1 MGQFFKLRVSSFS
14 GSWSSFMHLDHIQLV
29 VELSGLENRSDIVF
43 GCTNMLTHFI
53 NRFPNCITGHI
64 GFAKSRLK

>member
-1 MGQFFKLRVSSFS
+1 MGQFFELRVSSFS
-14 GSWSSFMHLDHIQLV
+14 DSWSSCMYLDHIQLV

-43 GCTNMLTHFI
+43 GSTNMLTHFI

-64 GFAKSRLK
+64 RFAESRLK

>member
-14 GSWSSFMHLDHIQLV
+14 GYWSSFMHLDHIQLV

-43 GCTNMLTHFI
+43 GSHTLPLTNKTTVI
-53 NRFPNCITGHI
+53 NYWLFCLFG
-64 GFAKSRLK
+64 GS